1 MGVATQFQ
9 IIPKDT
15 LYMDACGSLWA
26 RLFFFKKK
34 EKVRES
40 GFIGKKTLKPWI
52 EKLMGIFHKINR

>member
-40 GFIGKKTLKPWI
+40 GFIGKKTLKP
-52 EKLMGIFHKINR
+52 